1 MSSQVADKSF
11 VTTFVALISAL
22 ALLVTVLFMVA
33 ALVGV
38 VGKIAP
44 DDGAR
49 KQAAVLERIKPVAQV
64 AFAVPKAPGTELK
77 LSGQQVYDKVCA
89 ACHATGVTG
98 APKVGAK
105 EQWEPRLA
113 QGLDT
118 LVTHAVTGLRAM
130 PAKGGNPS
138 LTEANLKDA
147 IIYMLNETG
156 LKTGATPA
164 PDAASAPA
172 PTAPAAAV
180 ASAPA
185 QPEAAP
191 IPPAPLHAVPA
202 GVSATAPITASVPP
216 APLVAPQP
224 AAEAPTAAP
233 VPAKPAAPAIPPAPL
248 HAVPAGVSGKP
259 LASAPI
265 PAAPL
270 SAVAPPPAP
279 AKPAPATFDSHV
291 EQVSKDQEKAA
302 VAAPAAPN

>member
-147 IIYMLNETG
+147 ITYMLNETG

-172 PTAPAAAV
+172 PTAPAAV
-180 ASAPA
+180 VPTPVQPA
-185 QPEAAP
+185 TAP

-202 GVSATAPITASVPP
+202 GVSATAPITASVPA

-224 AAEAPTAAP
+224 VTEAPAAAP
-233 VPAKPAAPAIPPAPL
+233 VPAKPTAAAVPPAPL

-259 LASAPI
+259 LATAPI
-265 PAAPL
+265 PAPPL
-270 SAVAPPPAP
+270 SAVAPPSAP
-279 AKPAPATFDSHV
+279 AKPASATFDSHV
-291 EQVSKDQEKAA
+291 EQLSKDQGKAA